1 MNIKR
6 GRYQK
11 MQIAENCKS
20 ISSWHFSSF
29 ISLYIK
35 KLSNEID
42 YGVLVSDAIISII
55 STRFMPVALKMLE
68 GKTCNK
74 PYCNHKWMPWR
85 RKTLNGFVAEY
96 HTFQKRADYFIDK
109 VVNSTLAHLSY
120 DHIHILHNGNVSGDN
135 AARTFLHGD
144 KTGLTVLNRSQIH
157 RIPCKIFI
165 PF

>member
-1 MNIKR
+1 
-6 GRYQK
+6 

-35 KLSNEID
+35 KLID
-42 YGVLVSDAIISII
+42 YGVLVSDVIISII
-55 STRFMPVALKMLE
+55 ATRFMPVALKMLE
-68 GKTCNK
+68 DKTCDK

-85 RKTLNGFVAEY
+85 RKTLNGFVVEY
-96 HTFQKRADYFIDK
+96 HTLQKRDDNFIDK

-135 AARTFLHGD
+135 AAWTFLHGD